1 MYIFR
6 GLGLASHR
14 WGRLSSNVRPHKRD
28 LSDPPHSLKSLN
40 TSKDRAPLA
49 VRVRSAIASKLELL
63 AEAFGLA
70 FAASGATVA
79 VVLGKLIIGIVLAA
93 LALGFLLRLKG
104 RRARGPEVQKT
115 LPTTTARLLSGL
127 VSACEVAA
135 LVEAT
140 NLPIRFDQDASHMGH
155 WYLVLLAFFAAY
167 FLQLPF
173 ITKLLGKRGARSA
186 A

>member
-1 MYIFR
+1 M
-6 GLGLASHR
+6 
-14 WGRLSSNVRPHKRD
+14 
-28 LSDPPHSLKSLN
+28 
-40 TSKDRAPLA
+40 
-49 VRVRSAIASKLELL
+49 RVRSAVGSKLELL

-104 RRARGPEVQKT
+104 RRTRAPQAQQIQ
-115 LPTTTARLLSGL
+115 PTTIARLLCGL

-140 NLPIRFDQDASHMGH
+140 NLPIRFDQSAFHMGH
-155 WYLVLLAFFAAY
+155 WYLVLLSFFAAY
-167 FLQLPF
+167 FLQLPL
-173 ITKLLGKRGARSA
+173 ITRLLGKRGARSA